1 MKKIIDFLKN
11 TGEKIQN
18 THPLMQII
26 AFSACAAIFLF
37 VSVSLAFRPSVKR
50 TLFYFTEA
58 ASGTTRMEVRYLPK
72 VRGTDAR
79 LALYT
84 GELVLGP
91 VNPGYSPL
99 FRKDV
104 RVLRSFVRS
113 HAAYVD
119 LSVDAL
125 ENSTGKVWT
134 AEDQT
139 LFKKNVF
146 TNFGNVDKIYL
157 YIDGIEVYGEIP
169 EIGVEL
175 KK

>member
-1 MKKIIDFLKN
+1 MKKILAFLKN

-18 THPLMQII
+18 THQLLQII
-26 AFSACAAIFLF
+26 AFSVCAAILLA
-37 VSVSLAFRPSVKR
+37 VTVSLAFRPSVRR
-50 TLFYFTEA
+50 TLFYYTEA
-58 ASGTTRMEVRYLPK
+58 ASGKTRLEVRYLPK

-79 LALYT
+79 LAMFT

-91 VNPGYSPL
+91 INPGYIPL
-99 FRKDV
+99 FSKNV
-104 RVLRSFVRS
+104 RVLRTFVRS

-119 LSVDAL
+119 LSAEAL
-125 ENSTGKVWT
+125 EINPGSVWT
-134 AEDQT
+134 ADYQE

-157 YIDGIEVYGEIP
+157 YMDGIEVYGEIP
-169 EIGVEL
+169 ESGVEL

>member
-1 MKKIIDFLKN
+1 MKKILAFLKN

-18 THPLMQII
+18 THPLVQII
-26 AFSACAAIFLF
+26 AFSVCAAIILL
-37 VSVSLAFRPSVKR
+37 VSLSLAFRPSVRR

-58 ASGTTRMEVRYLPK
+58 ATGKTRLEVRYLPK

-79 LALYT
+79 LALFT

-91 VNPGYSPL
+91 VNPGYTPL
-99 FRKDV
+99 FGKNV

-119 LSVDAL
+119 LSAEAL
-125 ENSTGKVWT
+125 EPGPGKVWT
-134 AEDQT
+134 ADAQE

-157 YIDGIEVYGEIP
+157 YMDGIEVYGEIP
-169 EIGVEL
+169 ESGVEL